1 MNRALALSL
10 PFALLVVAGCGQNLG
25 STPDETWKLSLKSNE
40 EIIKTLNTIKD
51 DATADAAL
59 PKLEAEVERHNA
71 LTKKLDS
78 YSMTMDEWGKLWKE
92 NGGDAL
98 KGGLERLGAAVK
110 ASLNAPKRADKIQAV
125 LKKLEKSKKDTSKS

>member
-1 MNRALALSL
+1 MSRLLALSL
-10 PFALLVVAGCGQNLG
+10 LFALLAVAGCGQNLG

-71 LTKKLDS
+71 LNKKLES
-78 YSMTMDEWGKLWKE
+78 YSMTMDDWGKLWKD

-98 KGGLERLGAAVK
+98 KSGLELLGAAVK
-110 ASLNAPKRADKIQAV
+110 AGVNAPKRSDKIQAV
-125 LKKLEKSKKDTSKS
+125 LKKLEKGKKDAK